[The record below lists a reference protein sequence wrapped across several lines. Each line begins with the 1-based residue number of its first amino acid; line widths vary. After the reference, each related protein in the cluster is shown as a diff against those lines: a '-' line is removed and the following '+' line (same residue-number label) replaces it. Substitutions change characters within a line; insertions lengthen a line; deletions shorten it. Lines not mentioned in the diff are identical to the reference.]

1 MISSHCLPWFFI
13 LYGNFEYRIVAG
25 LQFQLKT
32 NNQNAGSWLCNIRR
46 GLPTPQ
52 KDCHSGKMKLTYT
65 AVLTKNLPK
74 QGTLSINLFW
84 TTKYC
89 YRKQSG
95 KKADGERLTLRQDK
109 WNCLKKCD
117 DKTEG
122 KEPRHLPYTFLPVT
136 LGRTRLMGLIWGK
149 ALTTMLAILFF
160 WVVEEGKGKMS
171 LS

>member
-25 LQFQLKT
+25 LRFQFKTNIKT
-32 NNQNAGSWLCNIRR
+32 NNQNASSWLYNIRR

-52 KDCHSGKMKLTYT
+52 KDCHAGKMKLTDI
-65 AVLTKNLPK
+65 AVLTKNLPI

-95 KKADGERLTLRQDK
+95 KKADGERQDK
-109 WNCLKKCD
+109 WKCLKKWD
-117 DKTEG
+117 DKREG
-122 KEPRHLPYTFLPVT
+122 KEPRYLPYTFLPVT
-136 LGRTRLMGLIWGK
+136 LGRIRLMGMIWGK

-160 WVVEEGKGKMS
+160 WVV
-171 LS
+171 